1 MIRYFSALYAGH
13 VLEGEGVGF
22 SGTPAADRWC
32 TNERFIQAFE
42 IAKDTA
48 PLGMLRYNDQQMA
61 ATGPGGVARH
71 IAAGTN
77 FEEVL
82 EKQAWFCGTPAET
95 VAYLQKI
102 EARSPG
108 LEHILLG
115 FPMGASL
122 SQFKEQ
128 LACFAHE
135 VMPAFKKT
143 AVGV

>member
-1 MIRYFSALYAGH
+1 MTS
-13 VLEGEGVGF
+13 
-22 SGTPAADRWC
+22 RWRRQVR
-32 TNERFIQAFE
+32 EASP
-42 IAKDTA
+42 DTSR
-48 PLGMLRYNDQQMA
+48 P
-61 ATGPGGVARH
+61 VA
-71 IAAGTN
+71 N

-95 VAYLQKI
+95 VAYLQEI
-102 EARSPG
+102 EARYPG